1 MHCFRGRLGLKPGCE
16 KQEFKKVLKKARD
29 AIKKYVP
36 GAGKL
41 FAKFEKEKGPESRE
55 FWERAAETEM

>member
-1 MHCFRGRLGLKPGCE
+1 MKPGCE
-16 KQEFKKVLKKARD
+16 KDEFKKVLKKARD

-41 FAKFEKEKGPESRE
+41 FAKFEKEKGAESRE
-55 FWERAAETEM
+55 FWERAVEMKV